1 MKVVISIMRLVTRIV
16 RIAQQNISLFGD
28 LLFLLLLPLDLYRR
42 YKFWEFISS
51 I

>member
-28 LLFLLLLPLDLYRR
+28 LLFLLLLL
-42 YKFWEFISS
+42 
-51 I
+51 